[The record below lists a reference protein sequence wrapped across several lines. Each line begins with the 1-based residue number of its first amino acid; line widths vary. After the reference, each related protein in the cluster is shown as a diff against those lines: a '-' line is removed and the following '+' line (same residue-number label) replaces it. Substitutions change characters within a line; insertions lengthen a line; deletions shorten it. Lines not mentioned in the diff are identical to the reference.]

1 MRSFTG
7 PVSFPENRRVQTRG
21 DDEPRTP
28 VFVGMRSDGG
38 IYVAEN
44 LSGGYT
50 MWREGEP
57 DHFGRSTQG
66 SISTCGSGS
75 DSDFVACLQS
85 GTYLSADD
93 LRLATSQ
100 YANYTRNMME
110 TGVATNYRD
119 ATGRLMWL
127 FASNAGFRRQQHD
140 GGTLANSNPFG
151 VSIAPSDSA
160 TDSNEAVW
168 ISGAGMSG
176 IPTVIRLD
184 RTSNIPTIEALSG
197 APTSGQVQVAAGGNR
212 VVVAW
217 VQSASSLHLA
227 MRGGWAGRFTYNLGV
242 SGWSIVDTATSGDSV
257 VVLLSSPSGS
267 QVLIHRADGFVV
279 FAPTFPARAVHLGAV
294 LSIAGDCVTN
304 CTMPLMNPVDQWLTR
319 PDGGAW

>member
-1 MRSFTG
+1 MRSFTN
-7 PVSFPENRRVQTRG
+7 PVSFPANRGVPTKG
-21 DDEPRTP
+21 DDPRTP

-44 LSGGYT
+44 FSGGYT

-57 DHFGRSTQG
+57 APFGRSIQG
-66 SISTCGSGS
+66 GISSCGSGS
-75 DSDFVACLQS
+75 DPDFVACLQS
-85 GTYLSADD
+85 MTYLSADD
-93 LRLATSQ
+93 LRLASSQ
-100 YANYTRNMME
+100 NANYTRNMME

-140 GGTLANSNPFG
+140 GGTLANSNSFG
-151 VSIAPSDSA
+151 VSIAPFDSA

-184 RTSNIPTIEALSG
+184 RSSNIPTIEALSG
-197 APTSGQVQVAAGGNR
+197 ASTSGAVQVAARGNR
-212 VVVAW
+212 VVIAW

-227 MRGGWAGRFTYNLGV
+227 MRGEWAGRFTYNLVGV

-279 FAPTFPARAVHLGAV
+279 FAPTFPAKAVHLGAV
-294 LSIAGDCVTN
+294 LSIAGDCVTP
-304 CTMPLMNPVDQWLTR
+304 CSMPLENPVDQWNAR